1 MSPDLF
7 QPRNLNLTGRW
18 QVLHRVE
25 RSSLSRYIGLEIEF
39 DVVMTQTGDKVTG
52 TGEKFIVGWELAR
65 REELSR
71 LTLDGCADNANIQ
84 LSIVEL
90 SPAHPDRKM
99 VGEVIWKAVT
109 ADMLIGSFRVD
120 AAGSSGSS
128 RAIRREPVLEQFIK
142 TIV

>member
-7 QPRNLNLTGRW
+7 QPKNLDLTGRW

-25 RSSLSRYIGLEIEF
+25 KSSLSRYVGLEIEF
-39 DVVMTQTGDKVTG
+39 DVLLTQTGDRVTG

-65 REELSR
+65 RDELSR
-71 LTLDGCADNANIQ
+71 LTLDGRVENANI
-84 LSIVEL
+84 LLNIVEQ

-99 VGEVIWKAVT
+99 VGEVIWKAAT

-120 AAGSSGSS
+120 AAGSTGSS
-128 RAIRREPVLEQFIK
+128 RAIRREP
-142 TIV
+142 TA

>member
-7 QPRNLNLTGRW
+7 QPKNLNLTGRW

-25 RSSLSRYIGLEIEF
+25 KSSLSRYVGLEIEF
-39 DVVMTQTGDKVTG
+39 DVLLTQSGERVTG

-65 REELSR
+65 RDELSR
-71 LTLDGCADNANIQ
+71 LTLDGRVEHANIV
-84 LSIVEL
+84 LGIVET

-109 ADMLIGSFRVD
+109 ADMMIGSFRVD

-128 RAIRREPVLEQFIK
+128 RAIRRDRPPELQL
-142 TIV
+142 

>member
-7 QPRNLNLTGRW
+7 QPKNLDLTGRW

-25 RSSLSRYIGLEIEF
+25 RSSFSRYIGLEIEF
-39 DVVMTQTGDKVTG
+39 DVVLTQNGDKVTG

-71 LTLDGCADNANIQ
+71 LTLDGRAENANIL
-84 LSIVEL
+84 LSIVEE

-120 AAGSSGSS
+120 AASSSGSS
-128 RAIRREPVLEQFIK
+128 RAIRREPR
-142 TIV
+142 T

>member
-1 MSPDLF
+1 MSPDVF
-7 QPRNLNLTGRW
+7 QPKNLNLTGRW

-25 RSSLSRYIGLEIEF
+25 RSSLSRYVGLEIEF
-39 DVVMTQTGDKVTG
+39 DVLLTQTGDKITG

-65 REELSR
+65 KEELSR
-71 LTLDGCADNANIQ
+71 LTLDGRVENANI
-84 LSIVEL
+84 LLRIAER

-120 AAGSSGSS
+120 AACSSGSS
-128 RAIRREPVLEQFIK
+128 RAIRREP
-142 TIV
+142 TA